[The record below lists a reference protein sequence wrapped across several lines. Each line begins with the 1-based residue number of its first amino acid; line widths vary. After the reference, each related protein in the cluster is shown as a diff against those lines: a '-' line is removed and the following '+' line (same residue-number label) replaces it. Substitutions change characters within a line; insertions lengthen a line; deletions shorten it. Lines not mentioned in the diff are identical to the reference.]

1 MTPTP
6 YFDEYERQKNSNQIE
21 TSTSIDSR
29 IPVIRWNDSFHSLSN
44 QIKIEIKYIMIDGKQ
59 CLYDIVFTSDSL
71 NIIQESTYV
80 NIE

>member
-29 IPVIRWNDSFHSLSN
+29 IPVIRWNDSFHSLPN
-44 QIKIEIKYIMIDGKQ
+44 QIKIEKKYIMIDGKQ